1 MFSLFH
7 KKSAQHTEEPAQPA
21 SPVPAN
27 PPVDAGA
34 APASPGATPASTTAP
49 NPASLTPASSSPPA
63 DPTAAARDETLQK
76 LTKDLAEKIDELHQ
90 TKAATLNLLED
101 SLGLEQELKVE
112 RDRIKAIIASM
123 GDGLVVVDK
132 YCKITSINPV
142 GERMLET
149 TSVEAMEENWNSLI
163 KMYHGTRELLMDDRP
178 VNLCLTTGQPVLVG
192 LDDDI
197 YVQTL
202 SGKRF
207 PISIA
212 ITPLSGHGVT
222 GAVIVF
228 RDISQEKEAKRIIER
243 TVEERT
249 KQLKEERARLE
260 ASINSLNVGFIMT
273 DVQLNIITIN
283 SVAKRILYAQA
294 ENGLLSAEN
303 TRWMDFPFT
312 MEYVENQL
320 KDSFHLIDQLHT
332 KCLTEKKTVEF
343 RDIPFRDL
351 FLRIFLSPILI
362 VRSELEVIGTLVV
375 IENTTEAKVIERSKD
390 EFFSIASHE
399 LRTPLTAIRGNT
411 SLIQQFY
418 SDKLQDKDLKDMI
431 SDIHESSIRLIAI
444 VNDFLDLSRLEQKK
458 IEFHS
463 EPFAIEALIIEILKE
478 FQGQVQEK
486 QIHLS
491 YEKPEHP
498 LSMVYSDKNRMK
510 QVLMNLIGNS
520 IKFTEKGGVR
530 VETAETPT
538 AMRVLVHDT
547 GKGISAKNQHLLF
560 RKFQQAGDSLVTR
573 DTTKG
578 TGLGLY
584 ISKLMMESMGGN
596 IGLEKSE
603 EGKGSTFFVSI
614 PLAKTHTKAAPKQS
628 VGIPQVIQDVKQQ
641 REESLG
647 PIMQGVT

>member
-7 KKSAQHTEEPAQPA
+7 KHAATDQAAEPPSQTPPA
-21 SPVPAN
+21 
-27 PPVDAGA
+27 PPVGTGPAGSQSLGSVPTP
-34 APASPGATPASTTAP
+34 APAPSVPTM
-49 NPASLTPASSSPPA
+49 SSDDDA
-63 DPTAAARDETLQK
+63 LKK
-76 LTKDLAEKIDELHQ
+76 LTKDLAEKIEELNE

-101 SLGLEQELKVE
+101 SLGLEQDLKME

-132 YCKITSINPV
+132 YCKVTSINPV
-142 GERMLET
+142 AEGMMET
-149 TSVEAMEENWNSLI
+149 TSIEAIEENLNSLF
-163 KMYHGTRELLMDDRP
+163 KMYRGSRELLVADRP
-178 VNLCLTTGQPVLVG
+178 VSQCLMSGQPVLVG

-197 YVQTL
+197 YVQTM

-207 PISIA
+207 PVSIA
-212 ITPLSGHGVT
+212 VTPLSGHGVT

-249 KQLKEERARLE
+249 KQLKEEQARLE

-283 SVAKRILYAQA
+283 SVAKHILYASA
-294 ENGLLSAEN
+294 ENGLLSSEN
-303 TRWMDFPFT
+303 THWMDFPFT
-312 MEYVENQL
+312 MEYVGEQL
-320 KDSFHLIDQLHT
+320 KDSFHLMEQLQT
-332 KCLTEKKTVEF
+332 KCLQDKKTVEF

-362 VRSELEVIGTLVV
+362 VRSDLEVIGTLIV

-411 SLIQQFY
+411 SLIEQFY
-418 SDKLQDKDLKDMI
+418 SDKLVDKELKDMI

-458 IEFHS
+458 IEFHG
-463 EPFAIEALIIEILKE
+463 EPFAIEALIVEILKE

-486 QIHLS
+486 HIHLS
-491 YEKPEHP
+491 YEKPAHP
-498 LSMVYSDKNRMK
+498 FPMVFADKNRIK

-530 VETAETPT
+530 VETAPT
-538 AMRVLVHDT
+538 ESAMRVFVHDT
-547 GKGISAKNQHLLF
+547 GKGISGKNQHLLF

-584 ISKLMMESMGGN
+584 ISKLMMEGMSGN

-614 PLAKTHTKAAPKQS
+614 PLAKTRAQAAPKQQ
-628 VGIPQVIQDVKQQ
+628 VGIPQAIQDIKQQ
-641 REESLG
+641 QEAIA
-647 PIMQGVT
+647 PIMPGAVG